1 MLAYSFSRREKVLL
15 VILAILLIGVVWY
28 TVVFRSANEQITA
41 INAQIS
47 EVQNQTVADTA
58 KIQQMD
64 SMRQSIDS
72 WKAQGGK
79 GAVLPAYDNVQGVM
93 LELNSVL
100 SSTKSYSVSF
110 DDLDRSGQGYV
121 KRGVTMNFTTAG
133 YDEARNVIAAL
144 ESGAYPCS
152 VDSVSI
158 SANGVSK
165 ASAAPTTSSVGSSGF
180 TSTVH
185 AVFFE
190 RVS

>member
-15 VILAILLIGVVWY
+15 VILAVLLVGVVWY
-28 TVVFRSANEQITA
+28 TVVFQSANEQVAA
-41 INAQIS
+41 IGSQIS
-47 EVQNQTVADTA
+47 EVQNQTAADTA
-58 KIQQMD
+58 KIQQME
-64 SMRQSIDS
+64 SMRQSIDA

-79 GAVLPAYDNVQGVM
+79 GAALPAYDNVQGVM

-110 DDLDRSGQGYV
+110 DDIDRSAEGYV

-133 YDEARNVIAAL
+133 YADARAVVAAL
-144 ESGAYPCS
+144 ESGTYPCA

-158 SANGVSK
+158 AANGISK
-165 ASAAPTTSSVGSSGF
+165 ASAAPATGSIGTSGF